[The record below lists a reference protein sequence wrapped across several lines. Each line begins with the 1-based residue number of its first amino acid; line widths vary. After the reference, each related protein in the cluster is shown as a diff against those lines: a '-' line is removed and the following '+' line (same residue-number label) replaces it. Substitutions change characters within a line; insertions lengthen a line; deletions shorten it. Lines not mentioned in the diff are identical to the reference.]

1 MRTCAYTLQKPQSSR
16 RGSLLTLC
24 ASPDQ
29 DSHWAHDCIL
39 IARQSRAGSTATG
52 RKHAIISCN
61 GWWALMAVA
70 PVPALDFPGGQSAGK
85 YDASIE
91 VRHSHWQGGAL
102 RVHHLRASVVL
113 LVPAGKHTCGSNCV
127 RQGRKVVVACRC
139 SCTLFAQ
146 WAIKLKS
153 TESTLTGA
161 TMGSM
166 HGLSMMRT
174 MPGIAYV
181 DSQQRMALF
190 CKKEY
195 TLCIMPGYTRRFNP
209 YGSLTC

>member
-1 MRTCAYTLQKPQSSR
+1 
-16 RGSLLTLC
+16 
-24 ASPDQ
+24 
-29 DSHWAHDCIL
+29 
-39 IARQSRAGSTATG
+39 
-52 RKHAIISCN
+52 
-61 GWWALMAVA
+61 MAVA

-102 RVHHLRASVVL
+102 RVHHHRASVVL

-153 TESTLTGA
+153 TEATLTGA

-166 HGLSMMRT
+166 HGLSIMRT
-174 MPGIAYV
+174 MPGIEYV
-181 DSQQRMALF
+181 DGQQRMALF

-195 TLCIMPGYTRRFNP
+195 TLCIMRIYTTIQSVWKLNMLMHNVHSYAGNNAFASCLLQSARC
-209 YGSLTC
+209 L